1 MEEYLEELGAAEERR
16 AAALKDIMRRIFNQF
31 DNRCLP
37 PLLLYIFSVYPPDC
51 WMLLMF
57 QFRQVACSGAVS
69 QRG

>member
-37 PLLLYIFSVYPPDC
+37 PRLLQILSAFS
-51 WMLLMF
+51 
-57 QFRQVACSGAVS
+57 
-69 QRG
+69 